1 METMT
6 NDRQQAA
13 LGMPASGRAWMS
25 TVPAMGLPAGATAGL
40 ARLGVDVTA
49 AVQGTTVSGHGYDC
63 SIVFAKGAF
72 PGQPAWSPPI

>member
-25 TVPAMGLPAGATAGL
+25 TVPALGLPAGATAGL
-40 ARLGVDVTA
+40 KRLCIEATA
-49 AVQGTTVSGHGYDC
+49 AVPGTTVSGHGYD
-63 SIVFAKGAF
+63 SRIDFSTGAF
-72 PGQPAWSPPI
+72 LGHPAWSPPI